1 METEYTDT
9 PCQYCEN
16 KTEDMG
22 YIGLNKR
29 VQCVKC
35 TKITPTPEDLEL
47 KHEIEIALRDGLLDE
62 LTEQTVTGLDLIAR
76 LTQMVKDQEASIAKW
91 EQLNVD
97 LMAVAKRAVEDRDA
111 ARDLAIRLEAE
122 CHRCMDTVHHG
133 NEEQY

>member
-9 PCQYCEN
+9 PCHYCGS

-22 YIGLNKR
+22 YTGLNKR

-35 TKITPTPEDLEL
+35 TKITMTPEDLQM
-47 KHEIEIALRDGLLDE
+47 KHEIEIAPRDGLLDE

-91 EQLNVD
+91 EQLN
-97 LMAVAKRAVEDRDA
+97 LEIMAVAKRAVEDRDA

-122 CHRCMDTVHHG
+122 CHRCTDTVHHG
-133 NEEQY
+133 NKEQY